1 MESPRQQDTDIE
13 RDKATDRHGAR
24 EIQERVCR
32 GVNASVIV
40 TIIFKFNGSTDEG
53 QKVKKFSEI
62 FLNSIKVL
70 K

>member
-1 MESPRQQDTDIE
+1 M
-13 RDKATDRHGAR
+13 
-24 EIQERVCR
+24 CR

-40 TIIFKFNGSTDEG
+40 TIIFKFNVSTDEG